1 MPSESAARIYEVATR
16 LFGGRSYPATS
27 MRDISEAVGILPGSL
42 YAHISSKEAL
52 LLEIVTAGIDKY
64 LEAVGPLVTTKEPA
78 TVRMRA
84 VVRAHVCVAAE
95 HAELSQV
102 AFHQWKFLGEASR
115 ELVVAKRAEYEGYFR
130 RVVDDGVKAGEF
142 RLEHRRLA
150 VLGVIGMLNWV
161 PDWFSPSGK
170 LSPEQVA
177 DALADVVL
185 SGLTGERAAPGQPPP
200 RAAKR

>member
-52 LLEIVTAGIDKY
+52 LLEIVTSGIDKY
-64 LEAVGPLVTTKEPA
+64 LEAVGPLATTREPA
-78 TVRMRA
+78 TARMRA
-84 VVRAHVCVAAE
+84 VVRAHVAVAAE

-102 AFHQWKFLGEASR
+102 AFHQWKFLGDASR
-115 ELVVAKRAEYEGYFR
+115 EVVVAKRTEYEGYFR
-130 RVVDDGVKAGEF
+130 RIVDDGVKAGEF
-142 RLEHRRLA
+142 RLKHPRLA

-170 LSPEQVA
+170 LSADEVA
-177 DALADVVL
+177 EALAEVVL
-185 SGLTGERAAPGQPPP
+185 SGLVGEPAVGGRP
-200 RAAKR
+200 RTRTAKR